1 MIIPWVYFLKEDEQA
16 LIEGF
21 TRRRTV
27 NGPGTFISRPFEQV
41 RIRKGITLGPTDYLR
56 VKDTLTGEVH
66 NEVGPR
72 LFCPRASEEVAE
84 DLEAIPLKQN
94 QYIRLLDTRTGIIR
108 VERGESSVYLNPT
121 EKIIQNVQDGVNI
134 DEHTAVVVR
143 DVESGQLELITEP
156 QVFIPAQNQEI
167 VKVSK
172 RIRLE
177 DHETVVL
184 KDKTG
189 KYLFRKGSDPERSFF
204 LDPYSELVK
213 FRWSTG
219 LHKDQRSLE
228 ITQIDSRPKFMWYE
242 FEARTQDNVELVLGI
257 TFFWQITGVEAMI
270 KTTDDTPGDICS
282 HARSAIIQ
290 SVSRVTLET
299 FLAEFNTVVRQAVLE
314 TGDMFYTE
322 RGVKLH
328 AVEVR
333 SISCK
338 DAETQHVLQ
347 EIIRET
353 TNRLNRLQKQE
364 SENEVKVKQLN
375 GEIESEEMRRKLLEI
390 QRQNVQAAAQMEGEA
405 EAVRV
410 RAFFEGLGDQISPA
424 DGLSIFNTL
433 RKQDM
438 LEKLSRGTA
447 QLYFTPTDVDLSIE
461 TRQNS
466 ARPKAS
472 T

>member
-1 MIIPWVYFLKEDEQA
+1 MIVPWVYFLKEDEQTV
-16 LIEGF
+16 IESF

-27 NGPGTFISRPFEQV
+27 NGPGIFVSKPFEQV
-41 RIRKGITLGPTDYLR
+41 RLRKGLTLGPTDYLR

-66 NEVGPR
+66 NEIGPK
-72 LFCPRASEEVAE
+72 LYFPKASEEVVE
-84 DLEAIPLKQN
+84 QFEAIPLKHN

-143 DVESGQLELITEP
+143 NVESGQLDLITEP
-156 QVFIPAQNQEI
+156 QVFIPAPNQEI

-177 DHETVVL
+177 DHETVVI
-184 KDKTG
+184 KDKAG

-219 LHKDQRSLE
+219 IHKDQRALE
-228 ITQIDSRPKFMWYE
+228 IAQIDSRPKFMWYE

-257 TFFWQITGVEAMI
+257 TFFWQITDVEAMI

-299 FLAEFNTVVRQAVLE
+299 FLAEFNTVVGQAVLE
-314 TGDMFYTE
+314 TDDAFYVE

-364 SENEVKVKQLN
+364 SENEVKIKQLN

-390 QRQNVQAAAQMEGEA
+390 QRQNVQAAAQMEGAA
-405 EAVRV
+405 EAVKV
-410 RAFFEGLGDQISPA
+410 RAFFEGLGDPISLA
-424 DGLSIFNTL
+424 DKVSIFNTL

-438 LEKLSRGTA
+438 LEKLSKGTA

-466 ARPKAS
+466 A
-472 T
+472 